1 MSSPSRKQVLT
12 ERGCTQESTQ
22 FVIVVTKSG
31 VTTIMRA
38 IETSGSVRVY
48 LLSCTTVNPYLPDR
62 ELMEREIGEEVLE
75 DFRVS
80 IQLETNKK
88 TVFMK

>member
-1 MSSPSRKQVLT
+1 
-12 ERGCTQESTQ
+12 
-22 FVIVVTKSG
+22 
-31 VTTIMRA
+31 
-38 IETSGSVRVY
+38 
-48 LLSCTTVNPYLPDR
+48 
-62 ELMEREIGEEVLE
+62 MEREIGEEVLE